1 MRVADPTLNITTLPA
16 PPRPA
21 ATSLHRSPFPLRRD
35 GHAPE
40 PQLLLHGVLQS
51 QRPPPQPVAVR
62 PCSPRC
68 ARRIAACTGSTSS
81 LPRDYARKTAV
92 ESNHSIRNHGLTAQL
107 RSGSGTVEC
116 LSH

>member
-1 MRVADPTLNITTLPA
+1 MRVAGPTLNITTLPA

-68 ARRIAACTGSTSS
+68 VSLHVPVERLLCDVITSAK
-81 LPRDYARKTAV
+81 L
-92 ESNHSIRNHGLTAQL
+92 
-107 RSGSGTVEC
+107 
-116 LSH
+116 LSRQTTRFEITD